1 MKRAVQIISLLALLT
16 VMAAIVSQALTVT
29 QGIYYDSNGQP
40 VNPSTMTQV
49 VTILGIAGLLGLPL
63 VAGAFILGLI
73 AITLD
78 RRYGWLVAV
87 LIAGAVALVGLFAMA
102 WVLLSER
109 SLLAFQTPLAVVPLV
124 TLAYTMGPARGR
136 ATAAGAF

>member
-29 QGIYYDSNGQP
+29 QGIYYDPNGQP

-49 VTILGIAGLLGLPL
+49 VTILGIAGLLALPL

-73 AITLD
+73 ATVLD

-124 TLAYTMGPARGR
+124 TLAYTLAPARGR